1 MELDRLLSPLS
12 GESPSGMELRND
24 PRFHAIERMVE
35 PAARENRLNPD
46 GSVNTAGANVD
57 WNAVLQDGQALAAE
71 GRDLRLLT
79 VLVRAEFNIGGFSA
93 LAEGLGLLTQSVV
106 RYWDNLHPELR
117 ARDEFRMAALPRLN
131 ALKQLENDDNGLLG
145 DLRFGVLLSPRGL
158 GPVTGDD
165 LAAAT
170 LSDFEVLSRA
180 ASGLGQAEKDALV
193 AAHGQR
199 VNRVTAA
206 ARSFVAEES
215 DRASEMANGLAA
227 CESGIEA
234 LIAAV
239 SDKGGFAGQ
248 PGLALNE
255 LAAFL
260 GLCRKTLERASAA
273 TGTEAAPAAATT
285 APAPA
290 RASNGVAPAVAT
302 NGAAAPGAIS
312 SRADVEACL
321 DRIVGFYER
330 TEPSSPIP
338 HLARRM
344 RRMVAMDFLELMEEI
359 APSGLKE
366 FRSIAGVEE
375 PKKK

>member
-46 GSVNTAGANVD
+46 GSFNNAGANVD
-57 WNAVLQDGQALAAE
+57 WNAVMQDAQALAAE

-79 VLVRAEFNIGGFSA
+79 LLVRAHFNIGGVAA
-93 LAEGLGLLTQSVV
+93 LAEGLDMLTQSVV
-106 RYWDNLHPELR
+106 RYWDSLHPELR
-117 ARDEFRMAALPRLN
+117 ARDDARTAALPRLN

-145 DLRFGVLLSPRGL
+145 DLRFGVLLNPRGI

-206 ARSFVAEES
+206 ARSFVAEEG
-215 DRASEMANGLAA
+215 DRAAEMMNGLAA
-227 CESGIEA
+227 CETGIEA
-234 LIAAV
+234 LIAVV

-248 PGLALNE
+248 PGLSLNE
-255 LAAFL
+255 LSAIL
-260 GLCRKTLERASAA
+260 GLCRKTLERAAAA
-273 TGTEAAPAAATT
+273 TAGEAAPVKDDPAAA
-285 APAPA
+285 PVPA
-290 RASNGVAPAVAT
+290 RAT
-302 NGAAAPGAIS
+302 NGGAPPGAIN
-312 SRADVEACL
+312 SRAEVEACL